1 MMVSVLEFQ
10 LGPQRPLNQYQWR
23 LITTQFIS
31 VYLCV
36 FVWRSHCL
44 NCSAS
49 PLLTPSKWQNLFL
62 FSLWANASVDPSPLC
77 SIPSFGADILT
88 HHWSSHQTNGNL
100 PACWN
105 YWWLSLSP
113 PPPPTH
119 HQRHTWLTPS
129 LQRLLLCCSVSFSHP
144 PATSLPSD
152 YSLFSNRGGWGFTL
166 FLRSHFI
173 FVFPHIPTTQKVIC
187 LCLLKQAV
195 WIFCA
200 HVDRMTPFVSAL
212 CDVQSRLGI
221 WTNDN

>member
-31 VYLCV
+31 VYLYV

-105 YWWLSLSP
+105 YWWLSLP
-113 PPPPTH
+113 PPNA
-119 HQRHTWLTPS
+119 
-129 LQRLLLCCSVSFSHP
+129 P
-144 PATSLPSD
+144 PAPYLTHSLPSAA
-152 YSLFSNRGGWGFTL
+152 SLVL
-166 FLRSHFI
+166 F
-173 FVFPHIPTTQKVIC
+173 
-187 LCLLKQAV
+187 CLLQPSSSNQPPLRLQSFQQQRGLR
-195 WIFCA
+195 IYSFFTFPFYFCIPS
-200 HVDRMTPFVSAL
+200 HPYKTKGHLSLPS
-212 CDVQSRLGI
+212 
-221 WTNDN
+221 